1 MMHRNYKK
9 EFQSHIRGRLTKDQ
23 RKTLM
28 LSREA
33 DAVTAFAK
41 LSIAEQTQV
50 VRDLKAKGFV
60 AQAEFLE
67 KRIGE

>member
-1 MMHRNYKK
+1 
-9 EFQSHIRGRLTKDQ
+9 
-23 RKTLM
+23 M